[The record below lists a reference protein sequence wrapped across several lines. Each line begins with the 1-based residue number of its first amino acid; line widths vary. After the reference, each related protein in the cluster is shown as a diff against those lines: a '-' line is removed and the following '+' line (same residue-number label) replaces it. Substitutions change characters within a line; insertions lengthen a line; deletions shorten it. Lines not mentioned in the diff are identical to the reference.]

1 MNDAR
6 RQLSRGER
14 DLAALTVL
22 SLLTVGPRH
31 PYDIHRFV
39 VETRKDFVT
48 GAPRSIYHAV
58 GRLERAHL
66 IEPIGSEQAGGR
78 PERTVFA
85 LTDAGRAEVRHR
97 VSALLAQPQAD
108 RTATVA
114 ALSFLGILGEEEA
127 VVALRA
133 RIAALDAMISSAVGD
148 LAEAADVPEI
158 LLVEAEF
165 ERAQLVA
172 ERDWFAAM
180 VDRLDSG
187 DLAWLP
193 EWS

>member
-1 MNDAR
+1 MTDAKR
-6 RQLSRGER
+6 DLSRGER

-58 GRLERAHL
+58 RRLESAHL
-66 IEPIGSEQAGGR
+66 IEPIGSEQSGGR

-85 LTDAGRAEVRHR
+85 LTDAGRAAARHR
-97 VSALLAQPQAD
+97 VSALLSTPQPD
-108 RTATVA
+108 RTTSVA
-114 ALSFLGILGEEEA
+114 ALSFLGILGRDEA
-127 VVALRA
+127 LVALRA
-133 RIAALDAMISSAVGD
+133 RIAALDAQIASASAD

-158 LLVEAEF
+158 LLIESDY
-165 ERAQLVA
+165 ERSQLVA
-172 ERDWFAAM
+172 EREWFSVITA
-180 VDRLDSG
+180 RLDSG
-187 DLAWLP
+187 DLGWIPGQA
-193 EWS
+193 